1 METTTIIAFVAVG
14 LSAVGIGLTIVILLL
29 RGSFL
34 LGGSINQVNNL
45 GKQVEDLTAEV
56 KEQRQ
61 EHQESIQ
68 RSNREHQESIQRSNR
83 EHQESIQQSNR
94 EHQEAI
100 QQSNREH
107 REAIQRSNREHQ
119 EAIQRLRQEHQESI
133 QQLRAEMV
141 AGFDKLADA
150 INSLRDEVQQNNQ
163 MLAALANHTH
173 DTDGRTVF
181 TLPSIA

>member
-34 LGGSINQVNNL
+34 LGGSLNQVNTL
-45 GKQVEDLTAEV
+45 GKQVDDLTAEV

-61 EHQESIQ
+61 EHQE
-68 RSNREHQESIQRSNR
+68 
-83 EHQESIQQSNR
+83 
-94 EHQEAI
+94 
-100 QQSNREH
+100 
-107 REAIQRSNREHQ
+107 AIQRSNQEHQ

-150 INSLRDEVQQNNQ
+150 INGLRDEVQQNNQ

>member
-1 METTTIIAFVAVG
+1 MPESGTRMETTTIIAFVAVG

-68 RSNREHQESIQRSNR
+68 RSNREHQE
-83 EHQESIQQSNR
+83 
-94 EHQEAI
+94 
-100 QQSNREH
+100 
-107 REAIQRSNREHQ
+107 AIQRSNREHQ

-150 INSLRDEVQQNNQ
+150 INSLRDEVQHNNQ

>member
-1 METTTIIAFVAVG
+1 METTAIIAFVAVG
-14 LSAVGIGLTIVILLL
+14 LSAVGIGLTIVVLLL

-45 GKQVEDLTAEV
+45 GKQVDDLTAEV

-61 EHQESIQ
+61 EHQ
-68 RSNREHQESIQRSNR
+68 
-83 EHQESIQQSNR
+83 
-94 EHQEAI
+94 
-100 QQSNREH
+100 
-107 REAIQRSNREHQ
+107 EAIQRSNREHQ

-150 INSLRDEVQQNNQ
+150 INGLRNEVQQNNQ

>member
-14 LSAVGIGLTIVILLL
+14 LSAVGIGLTIVVLLL

-45 GKQVEDLTAEV
+45 GKQVDGLTAEV

-61 EHQESIQ
+61 EHQ
-68 RSNREHQESIQRSNR
+68 
-83 EHQESIQQSNR
+83 
-94 EHQEAI
+94 
-100 QQSNREH
+100 
-107 REAIQRSNREHQ
+107 EAIQRSNREHQ
-119 EAIQRLRQEHQESI
+119 EAIQRLRQEHQESV
-133 QQLRAEMV
+133 QQLRDEMAE
-141 AGFDKLADA
+141 GFSKLANA
-150 INSLRDEVQQNNQ
+150 INDLRVEVQQNNQ

-181 TLPSIA
+181 TLPSVA

>member
-68 RSNREHQESIQRSNR
+68 RSNREHQESIQ
-83 EHQESIQQSNR
+83 Q
-94 EHQEAI
+94 
-100 QQSNREH
+100 
-107 REAIQRSNREHQ
+107 SNREHQ

>member
-83 EHQESIQQSNR
+83 EHQE
-94 EHQEAI
+94 
-100 QQSNREH
+100 
-107 REAIQRSNREHQ
+107 AIQRSNREHQ
-119 EAIQRLRQEHQESI
+119 EAIQRLRQEYQESI

-150 INSLRDEVQQNNQ
+150 VNSLRDEVQQNNQ

>member
-68 RSNREHQESIQRSNR
+68 RSNREHQESIQ
-83 EHQESIQQSNR
+83 QSNR
-94 EHQEAI
+94 EHQET
-100 QQSNREH
+100 
-107 REAIQRSNREHQ
+107 IQRSNREHQ
-119 EAIQRLRQEHQESI
+119 EAIQRLRQEYQESI
-133 QQLRAEMV
+133 RQLRAEMV

-150 INSLRDEVQQNNQ
+150 INTLRDEVQQNNQ

>member
-1 METTTIIAFVAVG
+1 MPESGTRMETTTIIAFVAVG

-68 RSNREHQESIQRSNR
+68 RSNREHQEAIQR
-83 EHQESIQQSNR
+83 SNR

-107 REAIQRSNREHQ
+107 Q
-119 EAIQRLRQEHQESI
+119 EAIQRLRQEYQESI

>member
-34 LGGSINQVNNL
+34 LGGSLNQVNTL
-45 GKQVEDLTAEV
+45 GKQVDDLTAEV

-61 EHQESIQ
+61 EHQEAIQRSNQEHQEAIQ
-68 RSNREHQESIQRSNR
+68 RSNREHQEAIQRSN
-83 EHQESIQQSNR
+83 Q

-100 QQSNREH
+100 Q
-107 REAIQRSNREHQ
+107 RSNQEHQ

-150 INSLRDEVQQNNQ
+150 INGLRDEVQQNNQ

>member
-1 METTTIIAFVAVG
+1 MPESGTRMETTTIIAFVAVG

-68 RSNREHQESIQRSNR
+68 RSNREHQE
-83 EHQESIQQSNR
+83 
-94 EHQEAI
+94 
-100 QQSNREH
+100 
-107 REAIQRSNREHQ
+107 AIQRSNREHQ

-133 QQLRAEMV
+133 QQLRAEMA

-150 INSLRDEVQQNNQ
+150 INGLRDEVQQNNQ

>member
-68 RSNREHQESIQRSNR
+68 RSNREHQ
-83 EHQESIQQSNR
+83 
-94 EHQEAI
+94 
-100 QQSNREH
+100 
-107 REAIQRSNREHQ
+107 EAIQRSNREHQ

>member
-68 RSNREHQESIQRSNR
+68 RSHR

-107 REAIQRSNREHQ
+107 Q
-119 EAIQRLRQEHQESI
+119 EAIQRLRQEYQESI

>member
-68 RSNREHQESIQRSNR
+68 RSNREHQEA
-83 EHQESIQQSNR
+83 IQQSNR

-107 REAIQRSNREHQ
+107 QEAIQRSNREHQ
-119 EAIQRLRQEHQESI
+119 EAIQRLRQEYQESI

-150 INSLRDEVQQNNQ
+150 INSLRDEVQHNNQ